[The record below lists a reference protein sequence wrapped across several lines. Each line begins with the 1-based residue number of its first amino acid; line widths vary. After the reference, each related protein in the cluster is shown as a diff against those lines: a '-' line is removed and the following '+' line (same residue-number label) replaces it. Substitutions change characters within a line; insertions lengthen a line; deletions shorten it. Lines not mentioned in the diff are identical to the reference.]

1 MKIELKLGYIAVLQ
15 EQSGAIV
22 AALSATHDARNKME
36 KAVREHYNCD
46 CTLSNERDF
55 DQPMDYDHEY
65 AFRLYKE
72 DPNGDDDE
80 YITLNMTYTPIY

>member
-1 MKIELKLGYIAVLQ
+1 MKIQLHPDFIAVLQ
-15 EQSGAIV
+15 EQNGAIV

-46 CTLSNERDF
+46 CTLSDERDF
-55 DQPMDYDHEY
+55 VQPMDYDQEY
-65 AFRLYKE
+65 AFKLYKE

-80 YITLNMTYTPIY
+80 YITLKMTYTPIY